1 MADGKG
7 PSGWERGLRAGVFC
21 PVCLHRPWLR
31 PAARPA
37 DTAAARR
44 DGDGHGADGLMGA
57 KLQSP
62 MCSLRGPCVL
72 PARSPCVPCVV
83 PTCSLRGPRVFPAW
97 SLRGPHVPVQPQAVR
112 AGGAQ
117 LCPSIAATLGA
128 GRTLGAKPPRAPR
141 SWAFPLGTPLP
152 FQAAGQ
158 GETEHGEEEEGL
170 HVGDSVAA
178 LASAGLCG
186 CGQRRGTVL
195 IPTGTPSP
203 RRTSARD
210 NAPCNVNTGLW
221 QWR

>member
-72 PARSPCVPCVV
+72 PAWSLCAPCEVPMCSLRGPHVLPARSPCVPCVV
-83 PTCSLRGPRVFPAW
+83 PARS
-97 SLRGPHVPVQPQAVR
+97 
-112 AGGAQ
+112 
-117 LCPSIAATLGA
+117 
-128 GRTLGAKPPRAPR
+128 PR
-141 SWAFPLGTPLP
+141 SRA
-152 FQAAGQ
+152 AAGCPCRGSSALPVHRCHARCWQ
-158 GETEHGEEEEGL
+158 DPGSKAAPSAQELGFPP
-170 HVGDSVAA
+170 GDPPTFSSRWPGRDRARRGGGGSSCRR
-178 LASAGLCG
+178 LGGSAGLG
-186 CGQRRGTVL
+186 RALRVRAAPRHRSYTDRYTLAPPHQR
-195 IPTGTPSP
+195 P
-203 RRTSARD
+203 R
-210 NAPCNVNTGLW
+210 
-221 QWR
+221 